1 MLLMDKF
8 LGISLEDNLL
18 FRGISFLF
26 YSSMMEFTYEFQ
38 MGFFK
43 FSAFLASVL
52 IVVLHVRKNM
62 RDGDDIGS
70 AVVGFLPYIFTLIGT
85 YVICLVVG
93 WLTFHHTD
101 SAAMIY
107 SFAAYMYLLIYTL
120 IDNKR
125 IKNGTI

>member
-1 MLLMDKF
+1 MLLMDRF

-26 YSSMMEFTYEFQ
+26 YSSMTEFTYEFQ

-62 RDGDDIGS
+62 RDGDDIGN
-70 AVVGFLPYIFTLIGT
+70 AVIGFFPYIFTLIGT
-85 YVICLVVG
+85 YVICLLSDG
-93 WLTFHHTD
+93 
-101 SAAMIY
+101 
-107 SFAAYMYLLIYTL
+107 
-120 IDNKR
+120 
-125 IKNGTI
+125 